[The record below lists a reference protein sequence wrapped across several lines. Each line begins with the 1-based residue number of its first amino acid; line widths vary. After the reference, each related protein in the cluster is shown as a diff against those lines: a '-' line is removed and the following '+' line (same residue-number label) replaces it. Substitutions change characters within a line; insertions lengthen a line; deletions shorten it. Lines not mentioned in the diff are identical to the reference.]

1 MTGDFHGIDKSK
13 TLRAQNIPN
22 VTPATVP
29 TNTETTQVKTTPEG
43 TITTKTTPLIP
54 GIDYNTSVGREAEV
68 NKHLSDAYNSGM
80 TTPDSIK
87 AFASYNTADANKK
100 ALIDAF
106 IKSKSPQSSNDYL
119 NLLVNGQN
127 IDISQ
132 RNNPFYTS
140 ALQDYSKI
148 KSFQNST
155 GKEISSAVDSGALI
169 EGTAAFDA
177 LAKVNPN
184 AIAEYQRIK
193 ANKNIAT
200 NVNNQANGMFNS
212 MNSVSNYDRKK
223 SVASQSS
230 ETSPVED
237 FLQKLSDKLTQN
249 VAPDYAKM
257 WSDAITANPD
267 VNTYKTSIVD
277 LQSKLKQNQQAQ
289 INLEDDIKA
298 RYANTG
304 ADQSY
309 IDAKIRE
316 GLKPIY
322 REQNNLNIQLQ
333 TAQDHLTMLTQN
345 AKDQIDFAQKSF
357 QDQQSQTNQALQ
369 LAQMGIAQQNFKSG
383 QQFQATEAEK
393 ARAGQKELVAYQQS
407 YANPDINSTDPNIS
421 RIAAQK
427 LVSDALTFAQTN
439 GIPVQRDAGKI
450 ISDAQ
455 QYAQENGVSLAQ
467 ALQTTFTDPLH
478 AKPEFTQALENIQS
492 AKSTGGKLQVVGQRV
507 DPATGSVVNVY
518 GTVDKYGNVS
528 SQNSV
533 T

>member
-1 MTGDFHGIDKSK
+1 MSGDFHGIDKTK

-29 TNTETTQVKTTPEG
+29 STTETTQVKTTPEG
-43 TITTKTTPLIP
+43 TITTKTTPNVP
-54 GIDYNTSVGREAEV
+54 AVDYNTSIGREAEI
-68 NKHLSDAYNSGM
+68 NKHLNDAYASGM
-80 TTPDSIK
+80 TSPASIK
-87 AFASYNTADANKK
+87 AFASYGTADEGKK

-106 IKSKSPQSSNDYL
+106 IKSKTPQSSNDYL

-155 GKEISSAVDSGALI
+155 GKEINSAIDSGALI

-177 LAKVNPN
+177 LAKINPN

-193 ANKNIAT
+193 ANKNIAN
-200 NVNNQANGMFNS
+200 NVNNQSMGVFNS
-212 MNSVSNYDRKK
+212 MNSVSNYDKNK
-223 SVASQSS
+223 NVPSQSR
-230 ETSPVED
+230 ETTPVED

-257 WSDAITANPD
+257 WSDAVTANPE
-267 VNTYKTSIVD
+267 VNTYKNSIID

-304 ADQSY
+304 ADQAY

-322 REQNNLNIQLQ
+322 KEQNNLNIQLQ
-333 TAQDHLTMLTQN
+333 TAQDHLTMLTQV
-345 AKDQIDFAQKSF
+345 AKDQIDFAKQAF
-357 QDQQSQTNQALQ
+357 QDRQSMNNQAMQ
-369 LAQMGIAQQNFKSG
+369 LAQMGIAQQNFKSS
-383 QQFQATEAEK
+383 QDFQSAEAEK
-393 ARAGQKELVAYQQS
+393 ARAAQKDLIAYQQS
-407 YANPDINSTDPNIS
+407 YANPDINSSDPNIA

-427 LVSDALTFAQTN
+427 LVSDALSFAQTN
-439 GIPVQRDAGKI
+439 
-450 ISDAQ
+450 
-455 QYAQENGVSLAQ
+455 
-467 ALQTTFTDPLH
+467 
-478 AKPEFTQALENIQS
+478 
-492 AKSTGGKLQVVGQRV
+492 
-507 DPATGSVVNVY
+507 
-518 GTVDKYGNVS
+518 
-528 SQNSV
+528 
-533 T
+533 